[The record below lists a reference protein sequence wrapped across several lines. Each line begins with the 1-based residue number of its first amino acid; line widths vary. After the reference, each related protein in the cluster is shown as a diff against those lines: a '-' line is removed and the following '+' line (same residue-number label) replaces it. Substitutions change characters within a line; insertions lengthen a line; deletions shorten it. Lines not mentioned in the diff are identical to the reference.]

1 MAATFH
7 FFIFLSR
14 VHQEEYV
21 GVAASGCISHFTSCS
36 VVFMIMRF
44 PLRVVAIGG
53 VEAGSGKGGW
63 HVLVF
68 LRDLNLLLHLACSS
82 VVSVFCSGVS

>member
-63 HVLVF
+63 HVMVF
-68 LRDLNLLLHLACSS
+68 LRDLNFLHHLACSS
-82 VVSVFCSGVS
+82 VVYVFCSGVC

>member
-1 MAATFH
+1 MSQGSNLRSGVFGHALGFLNSFPFLTVAGHLYMAPTFH

-36 VVFMIMRF
+36 AVFMIMRF
-44 PLRVVAIGG
+44 PLRVVANWR
-53 VEAGSGKGGW
+53 S
-63 HVLVF
+63 
-68 LRDLNLLLHLACSS
+68 
-82 VVSVFCSGVS
+82 